1 VFNGTAQQ
9 LIDARVP
16 AVVAMQYAVGVDAAS
31 QFAEQFYRVLGQ
43 QKPLLTALNEGR
55 KWMGVDGNQWYRPV
69 LYLRWLDNQGGQL
82 FMETAIAGL
91 RQSNLSRF
99 QRLEMERL
107 QVELQDLE
115 QDYESV
121 KAQLRV
127 ELDGSTQNKL
137 KRQIDQ
143 IGQQMDTTEQQL
155 SRVKQ
160 QDE

>member
-1 VFNGTAQQ
+1 
-9 LIDARVP
+9 
-16 AVVAMQYAVGVDAAS
+16 
-31 QFAEQFYRVLGQ
+31 
-43 QKPLLTALNEGR
+43 
-55 KWMGVDGNQWYRPV
+55 